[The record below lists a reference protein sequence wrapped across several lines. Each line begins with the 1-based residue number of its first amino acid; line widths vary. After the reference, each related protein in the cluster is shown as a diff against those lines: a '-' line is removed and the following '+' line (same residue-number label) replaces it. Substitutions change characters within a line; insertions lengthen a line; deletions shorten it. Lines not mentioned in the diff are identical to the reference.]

1 MDTAEVRAILL
12 YLASKGVPHRV
23 ASTYRPGAITAA
35 GFRSRH
41 ADGLA
46 VDFGQPVAPGRNTP
60 ELLAIF
66 KAFEPVEHLLH
77 ELIYSGS
84 TYSIKNGMRV
94 PRYAIADHFD
104 HVHISVDR
112 GVLLPVPEPEA
123 TVAGKP
129 QYITDDPNVP
139 NLDSA
144 LFGFYPLVDEQGMCQ
159 GYYVVS
165 VTGEVHG
172 WGPGAKYHGRSDAP
186 LPST

>member
-1 MDTAEVRAILL
+1 METPEIRAMLL
-12 YLASKGVPHRV
+12 YLASRSIPHRV
-23 ASTYRPGAITAA
+23 ASTIRPGAITAA

-46 VDFGQPVAPGRNTP
+46 VDFGQPVAPDRNTP

-94 PRYAIADHFD
+94 PRYAIANHFD
-104 HVHISVDR
+104 HVHVSVDR
-112 GVLLPVPEPEA
+112 GVLLPVLEPEVTVPEPEIA
-123 TVAGKP
+123 N
-129 QYITDDPNVP
+129 DDPNNP
-139 NLDSA
+139 NLNA
-144 LFGFYPLVDEQGMCQ
+144 PIFGFYPCVDANGMCQ

-165 VTGEVHG
+165 VEGEVHG
-172 WGPGAKYHGRSDAP
+172 WGPGAKFHGRSDAP
-186 LPST
+186 VPTT

>member
-1 MDTAEVRAILL
+1 MSSTPEIRAILL

-23 ASTYRPGAITAA
+23 TSTIRPGAFTTA

-46 VDFGQPVAPGRNTP
+46 VDFGQPLAPARNTP

-84 TYSIKNGMRV
+84 TYSIKAGNRV

-112 GVLLPVPEPEA
+112 GVLLPVPQPEVTMPA
-123 TVAGKP
+123 
-129 QYITDDPNVP
+129 DDPNVP
-139 NLDSA
+139 NLVSPM
-144 LFGFYPLVDEQGMCQ
+144 FGFYPIVDAEGTCH
-159 GYYVVS
+159 GYYMVS
-165 VTGEVHG
+165 VTGEVHA
-172 WGPGAKYHGRSDAP
+172 WGDPAKVKYHGRSEAP
-186 LPST
+186 KS